1 MLTQVK
7 TWGNSQG
14 IRLPHEILKE
24 AKIKSNDFLEIEIPI
39 PSIEEQVRICK
50 AETRKSLS
58 ESDRMRLES
67 YDEFKKEIN
76 IVHWLNV
83 LQRQEER

>member
-24 AKIKSNDFLEIEIPI
+24 AKIKSNDFLEIEVVNKKI
-39 PSIEEQVRICK
+39 V
-50 AETRKSLS
+50 L
-58 ESDRMRLES
+58 
-67 YDEFKKEIN
+67 KKEIN